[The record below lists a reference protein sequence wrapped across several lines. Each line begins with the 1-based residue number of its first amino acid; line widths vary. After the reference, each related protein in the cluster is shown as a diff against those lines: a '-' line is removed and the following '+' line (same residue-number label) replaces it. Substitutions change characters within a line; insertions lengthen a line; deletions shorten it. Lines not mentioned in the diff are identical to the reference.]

1 LTDKTYQ
8 PKPRKPSPWLSPDG
22 RGNRRGGSAPLA
34 PWERRAYN
42 FCQST
47 RESGVL
53 TNEQELSKAN
63 DLRYINLPLASNASN
78 EEKVDPLLTAI
89 TDLPTPIYFYCG
101 GGGRAAVTA
110 LIALAVQGNWG
121 KEAIEVKVI
130 ESGIDPAHPQ
140 IHHYLT
146 KLKQSS
152 EPA

>member
-1 LTDKTYQ
+1 MTHIQHIGEQLWAGSQ
-8 PKPRKPSPWLSPDG
+8 PSPEDITK
-22 RGNRRGGSAPLA
+22 LA
-34 PWERRAYN
+34 AQGVKSIINLRFPE
-42 FCQST
+42 
-47 RESGVL
+47 ESGVL

-63 DLRYINLPLASNASN
+63 DLQYINLPLASNASN

-89 TDLPTPIYFYCG
+89 ADLPTPIYFHCG

-110 LIALAVQGNWG
+110 LIALAVQENWG
-121 KEAIEVKVI
+121 KEAIEVKAI

-152 EPA
+152 EAD